1 MKIISVVGA
10 RPQFIKLAPLCVELN
25 KHKEIEHLILHT
37 GQHYDY
43 NMSKLFFDELRLP
56 EPKYHLEVWQG
67 NQGYQTGE
75 IIKKCEEIYLQEKP
89 DLVIV
94 FGDTTSTLGGALAA
108 SKLHI
113 PIAHIEAGLRSYDKT
128 MPEEINR
135 VLTDYLST
143 YLFCPTKTAV
153 KNLKKE
159 GINKGVFVV
168 GDIMVDSLVQSIKI
182 AEAKPSILSKLNLIS
197 KNYYLATIHRQS
209 NTDIKENLQSLV
221 DSLCSIKGVV
231 VLPLHPRTEKMLKQ
245 FNLYEKLKTK
255 IIIIEPVGYFDMLIL
270 EKNAKMILTDSGGI
284 QKEAYFFKVPC
295 VTLRDT
301 TEWVETIED
310 GWNILVHCD
319 QSKILNA
326 VKNFKPNIKLYKQRY
341 GNGKAANT
349 IIKKLLENLK

>member
-1 MKIISVVGA
+1 M
-10 RPQFIKLAPLCVELN
+10 
-25 KHKEIEHLILHT
+25 
-37 GQHYDY
+37 
-43 NMSKLFFDELRLP
+43 
-56 EPKYHLEVWQG
+56 
-67 NQGYQTGE
+67 
-75 IIKKCEEIYLQEKP
+75 
-89 DLVIV
+89 
-94 FGDTTSTLGGALAA
+94 
-108 SKLHI
+108 
-113 PIAHIEAGLRSYDKT
+113 
-128 MPEEINR
+128 
-135 VLTDYLST
+135 
-143 YLFCPTKTAV
+143 
-153 KNLKKE
+153 
-159 GINKGVFVV
+159 
-168 GDIMVDSLVQSIKI
+168 
-182 AEAKPSILSKLNLIS
+182 SKLNLIS

-326 VKNFKPNIKLYKQRY
+326 INNFNPNMNKHKNKY
-341 GNGKAANT
+341 GLGNASEKIVNEL
-349 IIKKLLENLK
+349 ISVCD